1 MKFYLFHLQELR
13 ANFDRGSL
21 RILRLLAMRA
31 EMLEDYET
39 ALGILDK
46 ILEEDEANSQVHR
59 NSIRLVEMI
68 KWNN

>member
-1 MKFYLFHLQELR
+1 MIYELYSLFHLQELR

-39 ALGILDK
+39 AVGILDK
-46 ILEEDEANSQVHR
+46 ILEEDEANSQVHKHG
-59 NSIRLVEMI
+59 LH
-68 KWNN
+68 K

>member
-1 MKFYLFHLQELR
+1 
-13 ANFDRGSL
+13 
-21 RILRLLAMRA
+21 MRA

-59 NSIRLVEMI
+59 NSIRLLEMI
-68 KWNN
+68 KLNNLLKHTAPKAPFNFT

>member
-1 MKFYLFHLQELR
+1 
-13 ANFDRGSL
+13 
-21 RILRLLAMRA
+21 MRA

-59 NSIRLVEMI
+59 NSIRLLEWLSEI
-68 KWNN
+68 INTYGTQKPPLIILN

>member
-1 MKFYLFHLQELR
+1 
-13 ANFDRGSL
+13 
-21 RILRLLAMRA
+21 MRA

-59 NSIRLVEMI
+59 NSIRLLEWLSEIINTYGTQKPPLIILKMASCLAM
-68 KWNN
+68 

>member
-1 MKFYLFHLQELR
+1 
-13 ANFDRGSL
+13 
-21 RILRLLAMRA
+21 MRA

-59 NSIRLVEMI
+59 NSIRLLEMI
-68 KWNN
+68 KLNN